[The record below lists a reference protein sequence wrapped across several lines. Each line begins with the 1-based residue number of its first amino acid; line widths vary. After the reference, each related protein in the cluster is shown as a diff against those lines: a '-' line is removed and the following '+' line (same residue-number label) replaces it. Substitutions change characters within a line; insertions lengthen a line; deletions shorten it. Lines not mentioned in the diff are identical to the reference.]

1 MCRGSRLGEE
11 RTIVNGRLT
20 FSKVLSLRVSPEQQ
34 PAQVSYSIGLRAG
47 SGIVQPVTDGV
58 KSRAVSLFVLCIAS
72 AMIAFSGLVFA
83 VPASK
88 MPAPK
93 VPVSKIP
100 VSKTSISK
108 TPALKSPR
116 IFTVQPK
123 ETLYRFS
130 LRCAQSL
137 ARLRQANKLSSDTV
151 FVGQRIRCASKA
163 VIRPAVSFV
172 TGQIAGVKVNI
183 IRINLA
189 NPAVR
194 LGVLVPRNG
203 MARGGERLEQ
213 MYARSGA
220 IAAINGGYF
229 NTQTYAPV
237 GDVVAKNRLLA
248 RGQLRTALGITLAG
262 RAQVLDWNEGNQRT
276 SLRSS
281 NRWRGFATVIG
292 NGPHIVRGGQVSIHV
307 RHEGYR
313 DGAIV
318 QPNPRS
324 AIGLINDRE
333 IVLVSTSQE
342 ITLEQLARVML
353 KLRSREALV
362 LDGGSS
368 TAMIWRGKTVIR
380 GVRRI
385 AYGICVFGP

>member
-1 MCRGSRLGEE
+1 
-11 RTIVNGRLT
+11 
-20 FSKVLSLRVSPEQQ
+20 VLSLRVSPQKQ
-34 PAQVSYSIGLRAG
+34 PARVLYRIRQYAAFGIARTIGVAFVLK
-47 SGIVQPVTDGV
+47 P
-58 KSRAVSLFVLCIAS
+58 RAVGLVLLFVFS
-72 AMIAFSGLVFA
+72 AMTAFSGLVLA

-88 MPAPK
+88 VPASTVPASTVPAAQ
-93 VPVSKIP
+93 VPVSKTP
-100 VSKTSISK
+100 VSKTPVVKRPVSK
-108 TPALKSPR
+108 TPVSKTTTSK

-123 ETLYRFS
+123 ETLYRFG
-130 LRCAQSL
+130 LRCGQSL
-137 ARLRQANKLSSDTV
+137 SRLRQANRLSSNTV
-151 FVGQRIRCASKA
+151 YVGQRIRCASKV

-172 TGQIAGVKVNI
+172 TGLIAGVKVNV
-183 IRINLA
+183 IRLNLA

-203 MARGGERLEQ
+203 MARGGERLEP

-262 RAQVLDWNEGNQRT
+262 RAQVLDWNEGSQRT
-276 SLRSS
+276 SMRSS

-292 NGPHIVRGGQVSIHV
+292 NGPHIVRGGQVSIRV
-307 RHEGYR
+307 RREGYR

-333 IVLVSTSQE
+333 IVLVGTSQE

-353 KLRSREALV
+353 RLRSREALV

-368 TAMIWRGKTVIR
+368 TGMIWRGKTVIR

-385 AYGICVFGP
+385 AYGIGVFGP